1 MSSMGAVVDLTSWR
15 NRRAGSPVADGDRS
29 PDADTSAPEAGMS
42 RLDRAVE
49 RLHRLVSRALDANGN
64 LSPTVET
71 ELLAIMGELTV
82 GLVPQAARR
91 AERLADRLARPS

>member
-1 MSSMGAVVDLTSWR
+1 MSAMGAVVDFTAWR
-15 NRRAGSPVADGDRS
+15 NQRTTPQPAGGDPTPEPETGGR
-29 PDADTSAPEAGMS
+29 EAGMS

-49 RLHRLVSRALDANGN
+49 RLHQLVSQALDANGN

-91 AERLADRLARPS
+91 AERLADRLARSS

>member
-1 MSSMGAVVDLTSWR
+1 
-15 NRRAGSPVADGDRS
+15 
-29 PDADTSAPEAGMS
+29 MS

-49 RLHRLVSRALDANGN
+49 RLHTLVSRALDSNGN

-91 AERLADRLARPS
+91 AERLADRLARSS